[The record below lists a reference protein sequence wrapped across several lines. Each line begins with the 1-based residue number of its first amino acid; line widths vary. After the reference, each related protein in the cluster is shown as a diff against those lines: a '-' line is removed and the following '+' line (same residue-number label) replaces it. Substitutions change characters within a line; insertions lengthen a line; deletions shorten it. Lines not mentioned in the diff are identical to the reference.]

1 MKNMSIIL
9 NHLKQHP
16 DFRKIN
22 TNEKIQ
28 SFINIL
34 PIKLKNGI
42 KFAYIKNEILFFVL
56 THPIYKIEFQYNKAL
71 IKSLLNNAHMTN
83 INDFKFFV
91 TNKIEKKQETPK
103 ENEFYKERSYAIFK
117 NHFQNKK
124 LYTLLEEI
132 RELIKNS

>member
-1 MKNMSIIL
+1 MKNMSTIL

-28 SFINIL
+28 RFINIL
-34 PIKLKNGI
+34 PMKLKKGI
-42 KFAYIKNEILFFVL
+42 KFAYVRNEILFFVL
-56 THPIYKIEFQYNKAL
+56 THPIYKMEFEYNKAL

-91 TNKIEKKQETPK
+91 TNKIEKKQEKPK
-103 ENEFYKERSYAIFK
+103 ESELYKERSYGIFK
-117 NHFQNKK
+117 NHIENKK
-124 LYTLLEEI
+124 LHTLLEEI
-132 RELIKNS
+132 RDLIKNS